1 MNEEVKEIFKTNK
14 AYKLDDICK
23 KIKTM
28 SKEDIQKELNEL
40 EFNGFLIKEN
50 NKYRLFPKDYKLVN
64 IRIDTNGNGFFY
76 VNDDFYVIEEKNLN
90 GALNGD
96 LCTVNMFTGKV
107 HSIVK
112 RKSNLIICEVKDGN
126 YIITNNNKNYLIEI
140 ENSNTK
146 GLVDGNI
153 ILLRIK
159 NYDKNTLKCNLV
171 EVLGHINDPDI
182 ELKKIAIAN
191 NFNID
196 FSKDAIKQADSI
208 KETVQ
213 EDELEGRLDLR
224 DKLIYTIDDDHT
236 KDMDDAI
243 SIEINDKGNYVIGVH
258 IADVSHY
265 IRPNTPLFNEAMQR
279 GNSLYMLNTVIPMLM
294 HKLSNGICSLNPN
307 VDRLTIS
314 CIAEV
319 DKNGNIVDYD
329 IKKSV
334 INSKKKMSYSDV
346 NKILM
351 DNEVVPGYE
360 KFINNL
366 KLANE
371 ASFTLNKNYKE
382 HGYIQFGNNE
392 IKYTGEEG
400 NEFKN
405 VEHRAAEKI
414 IEDFMLL
421 ANKIVATNFEYVPF
435 PFRVHETPDT
445 DKIKSALNYLK
456 NLGYNIPNIN
466 NIDNPKVL
474 QGILKGLYESGDY
487 SITSQYIL
495 KSLKKASYSPEND
508 GHFGLGFNA
517 YTHFTSPI
525 RRFND
530 LLVHTIISNYLGKN
544 FNTEEIE
551 EINKNLYK
559 MCEHISETEINA
571 DNAENEALKYKMAE
585 FMEDKV
591 DEYFNGKIV
600 DIHPKY
606 IIIKLENNI
615 YGLAYI
621 NAIKNGG
628 YYFDEHDYVI
638 KSKNN
643 KTAYKLG
650 DYVRVKVIEAD
661 KDFRKINFRITE
673 NLNHL
678 KNKIENEYIK
688 HEMVEFMENK
698 VGEYFNGKIIYVHS
712 KYVIIKL
719 ENGICG
725 LAHIST
731 IKNGGY
737 YFDEHDYVVKSK
749 NNKITY
755 KLGDY
760 VRIKVVEVNKDFG
773 KINFRITENLNNFK
787 NKDSD
792 ENEKIK
798 KLTRD

>member
-1 MNEEVKEIFKTNK
+1 M
-14 AYKLDDICK
+14 LD
-23 KIKTM
+23 
-28 SKEDIQKELNEL
+28 
-40 EFNGFLIKEN
+40 
-50 NKYRLFPKDYKLVN
+50 
-64 IRIDTNGNGFFY
+64 
-76 VNDDFYVIEEKNLN
+76 
-90 GALNGD
+90 
-96 LCTVNMFTGKV
+96 
-107 HSIVK
+107 
-112 RKSNLIICEVKDGN
+112 
-126 YIITNNNKNYLIEI
+126 
-140 ENSNTK
+140 
-146 GLVDGNI
+146 
-153 ILLRIK
+153 
-159 NYDKNTLKCNLV
+159 
-171 EVLGHINDPDI
+171 
-182 ELKKIAIAN
+182 
-191 NFNID
+191 
-196 FSKDAIKQADSI
+196 
-208 KETVQ
+208 
-213 EDELEGRLDLR
+213 
-224 DKLIYTIDDDHT
+224 
-236 KDMDDAI
+236 
-243 SIEINDKGNYVIGVH
+243 
-258 IADVSHY
+258 
-265 IRPNTPLFNEAMQR
+265 
-279 GNSLYMLNTVIPMLM
+279 TVIPMLM

-329 IKKSV
+329 I
-334 INSKKKMSYSDV
+334 NSKKKMSYSNV

-360 KFINNL
+360 EFVDNL

-571 DNAENEALKYKMAE
+571 DKYENESLKYKIAE
-585 FMEDKV
+585 INEDK
-591 DEYFNGKIV
+591 
-600 DIHPKY
+600 
-606 IIIKLENNI
+606 
-615 YGLAYI
+615 
-621 NAIKNGG
+621 
-628 YYFDEHDYVI
+628 
-638 KSKNN
+638 
-643 KTAYKLG
+643 
-650 DYVRVKVIEAD
+650 
-661 KDFRKINFRITE
+661 
-673 NLNHL
+673 
-678 KNKIENEYIK
+678 
-688 HEMVEFMENK
+688 
-698 VGEYFNGKIIYVHS
+698 
-712 KYVIIKL
+712 
-719 ENGICG
+719 
-725 LAHIST
+725 
-731 IKNGGY
+731 
-737 YFDEHDYVVKSK
+737 
-749 NNKITY
+749 
-755 KLGDY
+755 
-760 VRIKVVEVNKDFG
+760 
-773 KINFRITENLNNFK
+773 
-787 NKDSD
+787 
-792 ENEKIK
+792 
-798 KLTRD
+798 

>member
-64 IRIDTNGNGFFY
+64 IRIDKNGNGFFHI
-76 VNDDFYVIEEKNLN
+76 NDDFYVIEEKNLN

-112 RKSNLIICEVKDGN
+112 RKSNLIICEVKDGK
-126 YIITNNNKNYLIEI
+126 YIIMNNNKNYIVEI
-140 ENSNTK
+140 ENSNIK
-146 GLVDGNI
+146 ELVDGNI

-159 NYDKNTLKCNLV
+159 KYDKNTLKCNLV
-171 EVLGHINDPDI
+171 EILGHVNDPDI
-182 ELKKIAIAN
+182 ELKKIAISN

-224 DKLIYTIDDDHT
+224 DKLIYTIDDNHT

-243 SIEINDKGNYVIGVH
+243 SIEINEKGNYVIGVH

-265 IRPNTPLFNEAMQR
+265 IKPNTPLFNEALER

-314 CIAEV
+314 CIAEI
-319 DKNGNIVDYD
+319 DKNGNIVEYD

-351 DNEVVPGYE
+351 DNEIIPGYE
-360 KFINNL
+360 EFIDNL

-421 ANKIVATNFEYVPF
+421 ANKVVATNFEYIPF
-435 PFRVHETPDT
+435 PFRVHDTPDT
-445 DKIKSALNYLK
+445 GKIKSALNYLK
-456 NLGYNIPNIN
+456 SIGYNIPNIN

-474 QGILKGLYESGDY
+474 QGVLKGLYESGDY

-530 LLVHTIISNYLGKN
+530 LLVHTIISNYLGKD

-559 MCEHISETEINA
+559 MCDHISETEINA

-585 FMEDKV
+585 FMEDKTN
-591 DEYFNGKIV
+591 EYFNGKIV
-600 DIHPKY
+600 DIHPKHL
-606 IIIKLENNI
+606 IIKLENNI

-621 NAIKNGG
+621 NTIKNGG
-628 YYFDEHDYVI
+628 FYFDEHDYEI
-638 KSKNN
+638 KSRNN
-643 KTAYKLG
+643 KTTYKLG
-650 DYVRVKVIEAD
+650 DYVRVKVIEAN
-661 KDFRKINFRITE
+661 KDLRKVIFKVTE

-678 KNKIENEYIK
+678 KNKEE
-688 HEMVEFMENK
+688 K
-698 VGEYFNGKIIYVHS
+698 VKTKIL
-712 KYVIIKL
+712 K
-719 ENGICG
+719 
-725 LAHIST
+725 
-731 IKNGGY
+731 
-737 YFDEHDYVVKSK
+737 
-749 NNKITY
+749 
-755 KLGDY
+755 
-760 VRIKVVEVNKDFG
+760 
-773 KINFRITENLNNFK
+773 
-787 NKDSD
+787 
-792 ENEKIK
+792 
-798 KLTRD
+798 RD

>member
-140 ENSNTK
+140 ENSSTK

-171 EVLGHINDPDI
+171 EVLGHVNDPDI

-265 IRPNTPLFNEAMQR
+265 IKPNTPLFNEAMQR

-307 VDRLTIS
+307 VDRLAIS
-314 CIAEV
+314 CIMEITP
-319 DKNGNIVDYD
+319 NGKIVSHD
-329 IKKSV
+329 IFESV
-334 INSKKKMSYSDV
+334 IRSRIQMTYKKV
-346 NKILM
+346 NKILN
-351 DNEVVPGYE
+351 DEETPEGYE
-360 KFINNL
+360 PFKDDL
-366 KLANE
+366 KLMWELAKI
-371 ASFTLNKNYKE
+371 LRKE
-382 HGYIQFGNNE
+382 KLARGYLDFDVDEPKILVDENCKPYDVVLRERG
-392 IKYTGEEG
+392 KGE
-400 NEFKN
+400 NM
-405 VEHRAAEKI
+405 
-414 IEDFMLL
+414 IEDFMIA
-421 ANKIVATNFEYVPF
+421 ANETVAEHVFYMGLPF
-435 PFRVHETPDT
+435 VYRVHEVPDNEKVEEFLNSISMLGYHVVGDRNFVYPKSMKKILDQLR
-445 DKIKSALNYLK
+445 DKEGFEILSTLLLRCMKKAVYK
-456 NLGYNIPNIN
+456 PENLGHY
-466 NIDNPKVL
+466 
-474 QGILKGLYESGDY
+474 GL
-487 SITSQYIL
+487 
-495 KSLKKASYSPEND
+495 ASKC
-508 GHFGLGFNA
+508 

-525 RRFND
+525 RRFPDTTVHNLLRKYIFNEPND
-530 LLVHTIISNYLGKN
+530 KELNRLIEYWEENLPALCDHASEKERDSIDCERDVESMKMAEYMESHIGEEYDGTISSVMNFGLFVQLDNMIEGLV
-544 FNTEEIE
+544 
-551 EINKNLYK
+551 
-559 MCEHISETEINA
+559 HISE
-571 DNAENEALKYKMAE
+571 
-585 FMEDKV
+585 
-591 DEYFNGKIV
+591 
-600 DIHPKY
+600 
-606 IIIKLENNI
+606 IK
-615 YGLAYI
+615 GD
-621 NAIKNGG
+621 
-628 YYFDEHDYVI
+628 YYTFDETTHTLRGE
-638 KSKNN
+638 KKG
-643 KTAYKLG
+643 KMYKLG
-650 DYVRVKVIEAD
+650 QKVRVVVTNASK
-661 KDFRKINFRITE
+661 E
-673 NLNHL
+673 N
-678 KNKIENEYIK
+678 
-688 HEMVEFMENK
+688 
-698 VGEYFNGKIIYVHS
+698 
-712 KYVIIKL
+712 
-719 ENGICG
+719 
-725 LAHIST
+725 ST
-731 IKNGGY
+731 IDFNLVEGN
-737 YFDEHDYVVKSK
+737 KSG
-749 NNKITY
+749 NNKQ
-755 KLGDY
+755 
-760 VRIKVVEVNKDFG
+760 E
-773 KINFRITENLNNFK
+773 
-787 NKDSD
+787 S
-792 ENEKIK
+792 
-798 KLTRD
+798 

>member
-112 RKSNLIICEVKDGN
+112 RKSNLVICEVKDGN

-140 ENSNTK
+140 ENSSTK

-171 EVLGHINDPDI
+171 EVLGHVNDPDI

-213 EDELEGRLDLR
+213 KDELEGRLDLR

-265 IRPNTPLFNEAMQR
+265 IRPNTPLFNEALER

-314 CIAEV
+314 CIAEI

-334 INSKKKMSYSDV
+334 INSKKKMSYSNV

-351 DNEVVPGYE
+351 DNEIVPGYE
-360 KFINNL
+360 EFVDNL

-371 ASFTLNKNYKE
+371 ASFALNKNYKE
-382 HGYIQFGNNE
+382 HGYLQFGNNE
-392 IKYTGEEG
+392 IKYTGEKE

-405 VEHRAAEKI
+405 VEHKAAEKI

-421 ANKIVATNFEYVPF
+421 ANKIVATNFEYIPF
-435 PFRVHETPDT
+435 PFRVHDMPDI
-445 DKIKSALNYLK
+445 DKIKSTLNYLRL
-456 NLGYNIPNIN
+456 LGYNIPNTN
-466 NIDNPKVL
+466 NLDNPKVL
-474 QGILKGLYESGDY
+474 QGILKGLYDNGDY

-495 KSLKKASYSPEND
+495 KSMKKAKYSPDNI
-508 GHFGLGFNA
+508 GHFGLGFDT

-530 LLVHTIISNYLGKN
+530 LLVHTIVSDYLDKN
-544 FNTEEIE
+544 FKTEEIE

-559 MCEHISETEINA
+559 MCEHISETEVNA
-571 DNAENEALKYKMAE
+571 DNAE
-585 FMEDKV
+585 
-591 DEYFNGKIV
+591 
-600 DIHPKY
+600 
-606 IIIKLENNI
+606 
-615 YGLAYI
+615 
-621 NAIKNGG
+621 
-628 YYFDEHDYVI
+628 
-638 KSKNN
+638 
-643 KTAYKLG
+643 T
-650 DYVRVKVIEAD
+650 
-661 KDFRKINFRITE
+661 
-673 NLNHL
+673 
-678 KNKIENEYIK
+678 K
-688 HEMVEFMENK
+688 H
-698 VGEYFNGKIIYVHS
+698 
-712 KYVIIKL
+712 
-719 ENGICG
+719 
-725 LAHIST
+725 
-731 IKNGGY
+731 
-737 YFDEHDYVVKSK
+737 
-749 NNKITY
+749 
-755 KLGDY
+755 
-760 VRIKVVEVNKDFG
+760 
-773 KINFRITENLNNFK
+773 
-787 NKDSD
+787 
-792 ENEKIK
+792 
-798 KLTRD
+798 

>member
-1 MNEEVKEIFKTNK
+1 
-14 AYKLDDICK
+14 
-23 KIKTM
+23 M

-140 ENSNTK
+140 ENSSTK

-171 EVLGHINDPDI
+171 EVLGHVNDPDI

-224 DKLIYTIDDDHT
+224 DKLIYTIDDYHT

-265 IRPNTPLFNEAMQR
+265 IKPNTPLFNEAMQR

-371 ASFTLNKNYKE
+371 A
-382 HGYIQFGNNE
+382 
-392 IKYTGEEG
+392 
-400 NEFKN
+400 FKN

-508 GHFGLGFNA
+508 GHFGLMLIHTLLPLLEDLMTYL
-517 YTHFTSPI
+517 YT
-525 RRFND
+525 
-530 LLVHTIISNYLGKN
+530 LLFQII
-544 FNTEEIE
+544 
-551 EINKNLYK
+551 
-559 MCEHISETEINA
+559 
-571 DNAENEALKYKMAE
+571 
-585 FMEDKV
+585 
-591 DEYFNGKIV
+591 
-600 DIHPKY
+600 
-606 IIIKLENNI
+606 
-615 YGLAYI
+615 
-621 NAIKNGG
+621 
-628 YYFDEHDYVI
+628 
-638 KSKNN
+638 
-643 KTAYKLG
+643 
-650 DYVRVKVIEAD
+650 
-661 KDFRKINFRITE
+661 
-673 NLNHL
+673 
-678 KNKIENEYIK
+678 
-688 HEMVEFMENK
+688 
-698 VGEYFNGKIIYVHS
+698 
-712 KYVIIKL
+712 
-719 ENGICG
+719 
-725 LAHIST
+725 
-731 IKNGGY
+731 
-737 YFDEHDYVVKSK
+737 
-749 NNKITY
+749 
-755 KLGDY
+755 
-760 VRIKVVEVNKDFG
+760 
-773 KINFRITENLNNFK
+773 
-787 NKDSD
+787 
-792 ENEKIK
+792 
-798 KLTRD
+798 

>member
-140 ENSNTK
+140 ENSSTK

-171 EVLGHINDPDI
+171 EVLGHVNDPDI

-213 EDELEGRLDLR
+213 KDELEGRLDLR

-382 HGYIQFGNNE
+382 HGYIQFGNN
-392 IKYTGEEG
+392 
-400 NEFKN
+400 
-405 VEHRAAEKI
+405 
-414 IEDFMLL
+414 
-421 ANKIVATNFEYVPF
+421 
-435 PFRVHETPDT
+435 
-445 DKIKSALNYLK
+445 
-456 NLGYNIPNIN
+456 
-466 NIDNPKVL
+466 
-474 QGILKGLYESGDY
+474 
-487 SITSQYIL
+487 
-495 KSLKKASYSPEND
+495 
-508 GHFGLGFNA
+508 
-517 YTHFTSPI
+517 
-525 RRFND
+525 
-530 LLVHTIISNYLGKN
+530 
-544 FNTEEIE
+544 
-551 EINKNLYK
+551 
-559 MCEHISETEINA
+559 
-571 DNAENEALKYKMAE
+571 
-585 FMEDKV
+585 
-591 DEYFNGKIV
+591 
-600 DIHPKY
+600 
-606 IIIKLENNI
+606 
-615 YGLAYI
+615 
-621 NAIKNGG
+621 
-628 YYFDEHDYVI
+628 
-638 KSKNN
+638 
-643 KTAYKLG
+643 
-650 DYVRVKVIEAD
+650 
-661 KDFRKINFRITE
+661 
-673 NLNHL
+673 
-678 KNKIENEYIK
+678 
-688 HEMVEFMENK
+688 
-698 VGEYFNGKIIYVHS
+698 
-712 KYVIIKL
+712 
-719 ENGICG
+719 
-725 LAHIST
+725 
-731 IKNGGY
+731 
-737 YFDEHDYVVKSK
+737 
-749 NNKITY
+749 
-755 KLGDY
+755 
-760 VRIKVVEVNKDFG
+760 
-773 KINFRITENLNNFK
+773 
-787 NKDSD
+787 
-792 ENEKIK
+792 
-798 KLTRD
+798 

>member
-64 IRIDTNGNGFFY
+64 IRIDKNGNGFFHI
-76 VNDDFYVIEEKNLN
+76 NDDFYVIEEKNLN

-112 RKSNLIICEVKDGN
+112 RKSNLVICEVKDGN
-126 YIITNNNKNYLIEI
+126 YIIMNNNKNYIVEI
-140 ENSNTK
+140 ENSNIK
-146 GLVDGNI
+146 ELVDGNI

-159 NYDKNTLKCNLV
+159 KYDKNTLKCNLV
-171 EVLGHINDPDI
+171 EILGHVNDPDI
-182 ELKKIAIAN
+182 ELKKIAISN

-224 DKLIYTIDDDHT
+224 DKLIYTIDDNHT

-265 IRPNTPLFNEAMQR
+265 IKPNTPLFNEALER
-279 GNSLYMLNTVIPMLM
+279 GNSLYMLDTVIPMLM

-314 CIAEV
+314 CIAEI

-351 DNEVVPGYE
+351 DNEIIPGYE
-360 KFINNL
+360 EFIDNL

-421 ANKIVATNFEYVPF
+421 ANKVVATNFEYIPF
-435 PFRVHETPDT
+435 PFRVHDTPDT
-445 DKIKSALNYLK
+445 GKIKSALNYLK
-456 NLGYNIPNIN
+456 SIGYNIPNIN

-474 QGILKGLYESGDY
+474 QGVLKGLYESGDY

-530 LLVHTIISNYLGKN
+530 LLVHTIISNYLGKD

-559 MCEHISETEINA
+559 MCDHISETEINA

-585 FMEDKV
+585 FMEDKTN
-591 DEYFNGKIV
+591 EYFNGKIV
-600 DIHPKY
+600 DIHPKHL
-606 IIIKLENNI
+606 IIKLENNI

-621 NAIKNGG
+621 NTIKNGG
-628 YYFDEHDYVI
+628 FYFDEHDYEI
-638 KSKNN
+638 KSRNN
-643 KTAYKLG
+643 KTTYKLG
-650 DYVRVKVIEAD
+650 DYVRVKVIEAN
-661 KDFRKINFRITE
+661 KDLRKVIFKVTE

-678 KNKIENEYIK
+678 KNK
-688 HEMVEFMENK
+688 
-698 VGEYFNGKIIYVHS
+698 
-712 KYVIIKL
+712 
-719 ENGICG
+719 
-725 LAHIST
+725 
-731 IKNGGY
+731 
-737 YFDEHDYVVKSK
+737 DEK
-749 NNKITY
+749 
-755 KLGDY
+755 
-760 VRIKVVEVNKDFG
+760 
-773 KINFRITENLNNFK
+773 
-787 NKDSD
+787 
-792 ENEKIK
+792 EKIK
-798 KLTRD
+798 TLKRD

>member
-64 IRIDTNGNGFFY
+64 IRIDKNGNGFFHI
-76 VNDDFYVIEEKNLN
+76 NDDFYVIEEKNLN

-107 HSIVK
+107 NSIVK
-112 RKSNLIICEVKDGN
+112 RKSNLIICEVKDGK
-126 YIITNNNKNYLIEI
+126 YIIMNNNKNYIVEI
-140 ENSNTK
+140 ENSNIK
-146 GLVDGNI
+146 ELVDGNI

-159 NYDKNTLKCNLV
+159 KYDKNTLKCNLV
-171 EVLGHINDPDI
+171 EILGHVNDPDI
-182 ELKKIAIAN
+182 ELKKIAISN

-224 DKLIYTIDDDHT
+224 DKLIYTIDDNHT

-243 SIEINDKGNYVIGVH
+243 SIEINEKGNYVIGVH

-265 IRPNTPLFNEAMQR
+265 IKPNTPLFNEALER

-314 CIAEV
+314 CIAEI
-319 DKNGNIVDYD
+319 DKNGNIVEYD

-351 DNEVVPGYE
+351 DNEIIPGYE
-360 KFINNL
+360 EFIDNL

-421 ANKIVATNFEYVPF
+421 ANKVVATNFEYIPF
-435 PFRVHETPDT
+435 PFRVHDTPDT
-445 DKIKSALNYLK
+445 GKIKSALNYLK
-456 NLGYNIPNIN
+456 SIGYNIPNIN

-474 QGILKGLYESGDY
+474 QGVLKGLYESGDY

-530 LLVHTIISNYLGKN
+530 LLVHTIISNYLGKD

-559 MCEHISETEINA
+559 MCDHISETEINA

-585 FMEDKV
+585 FMEDKTN
-591 DEYFNGKIV
+591 EYFNGKIV
-600 DIHPKY
+600 DIHPKHL
-606 IIIKLENNI
+606 IIKLENNI

-621 NAIKNGG
+621 NTIKNGG
-628 YYFDEHDYVI
+628 FYFDEHDYEI
-638 KSKNN
+638 KSRNN
-643 KTAYKLG
+643 KTTYKLG
-650 DYVRVKVIEAD
+650 DYVRVKVIEAN
-661 KDFRKINFRITE
+661 KDLRKVIFKITE

-678 KNKIENEYIK
+678 KNK
-688 HEMVEFMENK
+688 
-698 VGEYFNGKIIYVHS
+698 
-712 KYVIIKL
+712 
-719 ENGICG
+719 
-725 LAHIST
+725 
-731 IKNGGY
+731 
-737 YFDEHDYVVKSK
+737 DEK
-749 NNKITY
+749 
-755 KLGDY
+755 
-760 VRIKVVEVNKDFG
+760 
-773 KINFRITENLNNFK
+773 
-787 NKDSD
+787 
-792 ENEKIK
+792 EKIK
-798 KLTRD
+798 TLKRD